1 LHSNIQIGEDLAK
14 VFAMS
19 SASAIRLR
27 IESALANK
35 IPSAL
40 TPVAKMVRPVVSSGI
55 EPLDAVLRGGF
66 PVGALSE
73 VTGPECSGRTSL
85 AHSFVARVI
94 ESGKVAAWIDVSDTF
109 DSASAAAAGI
119 DLRRLLWVRCGV
131 REISGPEQ
139 IREFTL
145 PDAYLIPAMPK
156 RGVHGGGCGT
166 HPRHEAKGLSHAVS
180 GLLQAEPLDPRCV
193 EPQRKARPAQVTY
206 VPNLQPVVSPSRRSS
221 ALSPYQRIEQ
231 GLKSADLI
239 LQSGGF
245 GAIVVDLG
253 SVAPEFISRVEF
265 GTWHRYRVAAER
277 TQSSI
282 VLLTQYVCAKSSAE
296 LLLRLHPAEMLR
308 EETTVFSGTRPKAEV
323 ARHRFQ
329 ERESNVLSIRK
340 APQNVNVACWQNRAT
355 WAGQR

>member
-1 LHSNIQIGEDLAK
+1 
-14 VFAMS
+14 
-19 SASAIRLR
+19 
-27 IESALANK
+27 
-35 IPSAL
+35 
-40 TPVAKMVRPVVSSGI
+40 MVRPVVPSGI
-55 EPLDAVLRGGF
+55 ESLDAVLRGGF
-66 PVGALSE
+66 PIGAVTE

-109 DSASAAAAGI
+109 DPASAAAAGI

-131 REISGPEQ
+131 PNLTTTQQVTKFELPE
-139 IREFTL
+139 T
-145 PDAYLIPAMPK
+145 YLAPAAPK
-156 RGVHGGGCGT
+156 KGLHGGGCGT
-166 HPRHEAKGLSHAVS
+166 HPRQEAKGLSHAVS
-180 GLLQAEPLDPRCV
+180 GLLQADPLSPRCA
-193 EPQRKARPAQVTY
+193 EPQRKARPTSD
-206 VPNLQPVVSPSRRSS
+206 LCSRFQPVVSPVRSPS
-221 ALSPYQRIEQ
+221 ALGPYQRIEQ

-245 GAIVVDLG
+245 GAIVLDLG
-253 SVAPEFISRVEF
+253 SIAPEFVSRVEL

-296 LLLRLHPAEMLR
+296 LLLRLHPAEPLR
-308 EETTVFSGTRPKAEV
+308 DEATVFSGMQQKAEV

-340 APQNVNVACWQNRAT
+340 PPQSANVACWHNRAT

>member
-1 LHSNIQIGEDLAK
+1 
-14 VFAMS
+14 MP
-19 SASAIRLR
+19 SASAIR
-27 IESALANK
+27 IQVESALANK

-55 EPLDAVLRGGF
+55 GPLDTLLRGGF
-66 PVGALSE
+66 PVGAVSE

-94 ESGKVAAWIDVSDTF
+94 GSGKVAAWIDVSDTF
-109 DSASAAAAGI
+109 DPASAAAAGI

-131 REISGPEQ
+131 TEIVSPEQ
-139 IREFTL
+139 AREFTL
-145 PDAYLIPAMPK
+145 PNTYLTPAMPK
-156 RGVHGGGCGT
+156 KGLHGGGCGT
-166 HPRHEAKGLSHAVS
+166 HPRHEAKSLSSAVS
-180 GLLQAEPLDPRCV
+180 NWLQAEALSPRCA
-193 EPQRKARPAQVTY
+193 EPQHKVRPAQVTY
-206 VPNLQPVVSPSRRSS
+206 APAFQPAASLTQRRSG
-221 ALSPYQRIEQ
+221 LSPYQRIEQ

-245 GAIVVDLG
+245 GAIVLDLG
-253 SVAPEFISRVEF
+253 GVAPEFVSRVEL

-308 EETTVFSGTRPKAEV
+308 EETTVFSGTQPKAEV

-329 ERESNVLSIRK
+329 ERGSNVLPIRK
-340 APQNVNVACWQNRAT
+340 PPQNTNVTCWRNRAT
-355 WAGQR
+355 WVGQR

>member
-1 LHSNIQIGEDLAK
+1 MAK
-14 VFAMS
+14 
-19 SASAIRLR
+19 LR
-27 IESALANK
+27 PGSMCRT
-35 IPSAL
+35 PS
-40 TPVAKMVRPVVSSGI
+40 T
-55 EPLDAVLRGGF
+55 
-66 PVGALSE
+66 
-73 VTGPECSGRTSL
+73 
-85 AHSFVARVI
+85 
-94 ESGKVAAWIDVSDTF
+94 
-109 DSASAAAAGI
+109 
-119 DLRRLLWVRCGV
+119 RLLPRQRGSTCGGSFGCCGV
-131 REISGPEQ
+131 RDISDPEQ

-206 VPNLQPVVSPSRRSS
+206 APNLQPIVSPSRRSS

-253 SVAPEFISRVEF
+253 SVAPEFVSRVEL

-308 EETTVFSGTRPKAEV
+308 EETTVFSGTQPRAEI

-329 ERESNVLSIRK
+329 ERGSNVLSIPK
-340 APQNVNVACWQNRAT
+340 PPQNVNVARRRNRAV